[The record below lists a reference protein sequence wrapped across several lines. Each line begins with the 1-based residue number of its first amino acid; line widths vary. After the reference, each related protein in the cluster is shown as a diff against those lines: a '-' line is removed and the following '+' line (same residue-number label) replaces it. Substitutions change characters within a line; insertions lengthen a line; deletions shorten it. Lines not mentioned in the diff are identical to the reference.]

1 MLIPPTRRN
10 GPTTSSFTSSRGRKF
25 ITIVS
30 AVAASIIYYR
40 CGIASSYVRQRS
52 ERGTS
57 NTIVRHRM
65 SNQDNKVLIQ
75 ECPANRTLAINEA
88 TSSLEGFINA
98 TLHSLSQASIDITGS
113 DRPITHL
120 ATNYN
125 KYKTVN
131 HGFWAEFGVYN
142 GSTLTMAYNQLVGQQ
157 SEFNGVLAGFDSFA
171 GLPEKWRGRFDKGAF
186 ATQYETVRESV
197 PESVELYKGWFHD
210 TILDFKAKHRNVPA
224 AVIHHDG
231 DLFLSTTITLQLLDD
246 RIVPGTHMIF
256 DELIGYPGYEG
267 HEIMALWLWMNQ
279 QNATLC
285 AMGHAGIIGDI
296 TSWRNPRRDNAFKQ
310 QSAWFQVL
318 SRNGESRQ
326 E

>member
-10 GPTTSSFTSSRGRKF
+10 DPTTSLFTSSRGRKF

-40 CGIASSYVRQRS
+40 RGIPSSNAAQLRS

-65 SNQDNKVLIQ
+65 SNQDIKVLIQ
-75 ECPANRTLAINEA
+75 ECPANRRLAINEA

-142 GSTLTMAYNQLVGQQ
+142 GGTLKMAYNQLVVQQ
-157 SEFNGVLAGFDSFA
+157 ESESFNGVIA
-171 GLPEKWRGRFDKGAF
+171 
-186 ATQYETVRESV
+186 
-197 PESVELYKGWFHD
+197 
-210 TILDFKAKHRNVPA
+210 
-224 AVIHHDG
+224 
-231 DLFLSTTITLQLLDD
+231 
-246 RIVPGTHMIF
+246 
-256 DELIGYPGYEG
+256 
-267 HEIMALWLWMNQ
+267 
-279 QNATLC
+279 
-285 AMGHAGIIGDI
+285 
-296 TSWRNPRRDNAFKQ
+296 
-310 QSAWFQVL
+310 
-318 SRNGESRQ
+318 
-326 E
+326 